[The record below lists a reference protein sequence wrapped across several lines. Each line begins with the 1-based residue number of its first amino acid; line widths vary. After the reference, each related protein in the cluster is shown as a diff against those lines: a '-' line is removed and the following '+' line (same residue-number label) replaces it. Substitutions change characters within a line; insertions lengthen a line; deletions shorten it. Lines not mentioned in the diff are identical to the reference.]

1 MQGGYTTHQVG
12 ANETE
17 GYRLF
22 FLHNGTPISPFHDI
36 PLWADKAGHI
46 ANMVVEIPRGTHA
59 KLEISRPLP
68 LNPIKQDI
76 KNGKLRY
83 IHDAYPFNY
92 GAFPQTWE
100 DPSFITPETN
110 AKGDMDPLDVCEVG
124 VGQGHTGQIKQ
135 VKILG
140 VWAMVDEGETDWKV
154 LVIDVNDPKAKEINN
169 ADDLEKAYPGTI
181 KKTFEFLRDYKIP
194 AGAGPNHFAFEG
206 ALKDKA
212 YALKVTEETYHLWHK
227 LITGATTNKTEKYHI
242 ELQNLTQEKFRITA
256 DEAKVHA
263 KL

>member
-1 MQGGYTTHQVG
+1 
-12 ANETE
+12 
-17 GYRLF
+17 
-22 FLHNGTPISPFHDI
+22 
-36 PLWADKAGHI
+36 
-46 ANMVVEIPRGTHA
+46 MVVEIPRGTHA

-169 ADDLEKAYPGTI
+169 ADDLEKVYPGTI

-194 AGAGPNHFAFEG
+194 AGAGPNHFAFDG
-206 ALKDKA
+206 QLKDKA
-212 YALKVTEETYHLWHK
+212 YALKLSAINFFFFFFFF
-227 LITGATTNKTEKYHI
+227 LF
-242 ELQNLTQEKFRITA
+242 LKFFYS
-256 DEAKVHA
+256 E
-263 KL
+263 